1 MASILERNKNVKPK
15 KKTQEEYAED
25 ALYREVWEEVN
36 NEKTQA
42 FIKKYSKYLIA
53 GALAILIVATAIQIG
68 VNTYRNNKIAVAT
81 NYENAIENV
90 DVNALAAISEN
101 TSGAT
106 ADLALFQSYMLDNNI
121 EKLKKLA
128 KNGHSR
134 DFRDLAR
141 LHIIGLQGDDMT
153 VEQVEE
159 YLEPLNTKKSPFYY
173 NSRLLVAQ
181 KYISSGDT
189 KTGNKILDEIINDKD
204 VPAVISANAQ
214 ALK

>member
-68 VNTYRNNKIAVAT
+68 VNTHRNNKIAVAT

-106 ADLALFQSYMLDNNI
+106 ADLALFQSYMLDNDI

-128 KNGHSR
+128 ENGHSR